1 MNSTPQNPSPGNQE
15 LFDRARQLIPGGVNS
30 PVRAFGSVGGT
41 PRFIR
46 SAKGCRITDEDGNDY
61 IDFVGSWGPMIL
73 GHAHPEILEAIS
85 RTAVHGT
92 SFGAPTAAEVEIAE
106 LIVDMVPSAEMA
118 RLTSSGTE
126 ATMSALR
133 LARGIT
139 GRSLFIKFEGC
150 YHGHGD
156 SFLVAAGSG
165 AATHGHPSSPGV
177 PAATANL
184 TLVAPFNDLDAVK
197 NLMAEHGSDIAAI
210 FVEPIAGNMGCV
222 PPVEGFLEGLRKLC
236 DQHGSLLV
244 FDEVM
249 TGFRVSPHCAQGLLG
264 VTPDLTTLG
273 KIVGGGMPMGVVC
286 GPKKYMEYFSPT
298 GSVYQAG
305 TLSGNPLSVAAG
317 IALLRRLRT
326 DADQIYSSLDESSQ
340 LLQELWKSAL
350 DSQGIAH
357 SWHRVGSMFG
367 LFFTPETVINFQ
379 DAAKADEATFKK
391 FFHGLLA
398 EGVAIAPSSYEAG
411 FVSLAHQ
418 QEDIHFTAEAI
429 SRIQF

>member
-1 MNSTPQNPSPGNQE
+1 MTTNGNQE
-15 LFDRARQLIPGGVNS
+15 LFNRALHLIPGGVNS

-41 PRFIR
+41 PRFIKK
-46 SAKGCRITDEDGNDY
+46 AKGSRIHDEDGKEY

-73 GHAHPEILEAIS
+73 GHAHPDILEAIMK
-85 RTAVHGT
+85 TAVNGT

-139 GRSLFIKFEGC
+139 GRSRFIKFEGC

-177 PAATANL
+177 PEATANL
-184 TLVAPFNDLDAVK
+184 TLVAPFNDLAAVES
-197 NLMAEHGSDIAAI
+197 LMTAHGDDVAAI

-222 PPVEGFLEGLRKLC
+222 PPVPGFLEGLRALC
-236 DQHGSLLV
+236 DKHGAMLV

-249 TGFRVSPHCAQGLLG
+249 TGFRVSPNCAQGLLG
-264 VTPDLTTLG
+264 VKPDLTTLG

-286 GPKKYMEYFSPT
+286 GPRELMENFSPT
-298 GSVYQAG
+298 GAVYQAG

-317 IALLRRLRT
+317 IALLTKLRE
-326 DADQIYSSLDESSQ
+326 DSSSIYSTLDQRGQQLHES
-340 LLQELWKSAL
+340 WKSAL
-350 DSQGIAH
+350 DSQQIPH

-367 LFFTPETVINFQ
+367 LFFTDKTVTNFKE
-379 DAAKADEATFKK
+379 AATADEDLFKR
-391 FFHGLLA
+391 FFHGML
-398 EGVAIAPSSYEAG
+398 EQGIAIAPSSYEAG
-411 FVSLAHQ
+411 FISLAHSE
-418 QEDIHFTAEAI
+418 EDIAITAEAI
-429 SRIQF
+429 NALELL